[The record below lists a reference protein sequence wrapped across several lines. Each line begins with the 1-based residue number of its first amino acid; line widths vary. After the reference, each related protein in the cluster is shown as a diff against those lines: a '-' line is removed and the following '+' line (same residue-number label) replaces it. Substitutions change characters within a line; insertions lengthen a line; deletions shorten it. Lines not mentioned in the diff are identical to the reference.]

1 MDRDHTPADH
11 IGARI
16 RYWRRRRGGMSQA
29 TLAGLAGLSR
39 PYLTLIESGRR
50 PVERRS
56 TLVAIANGLQV
67 TVSDL
72 LGQPGD
78 PTDPRR
84 ATAASAVPAIR
95 AAIIEIAEG
104 ERRNPTRSLDELA
117 ADLNEIRDLTVAA
130 AYTQMAPILPD
141 LLLDAAAYDRQMLA
155 QVAYSTTS
163 CLRNLGY
170 RDLALSVS
178 RVASDAAQRSED
190 PAWIG
195 ATGFLRTVTMPAESA
210 AVAQRAADRLAA
222 ELQAKAAD
230 TRVRQVL
237 GLLHLSAAFAC
248 AVANRADRAAD
259 HIQAADD
266 EARTLGD
273 PPDGL
278 GFNWSAFGPTNL
290 GLWRMAVAAEQGEW
304 GRVVELARKVSPRPI
319 RTASRH
325 QTYWLDYGRALAH
338 SGKADPQARAAFLRA
353 ERAAPVLFAANPIAH
368 DTVAAMCQRARRQAI
383 PADLRVLA
391 TRLGIDVG

>member
-1 MDRDHTPADH
+1 MSHSPAPVEH
-11 IGARI
+11 IGTRI

-29 TLAGLAGLSR
+29 ALAGLAGLSR

-50 PVERRS
+50 PVERRA
-56 TLVAIANGLQV
+56 TLVALANALQV

-78 PTDPRR
+78 PADPRK
-84 ATAASAVPAIR
+84 AAAASAVPAIR
-95 AAIIEIAEG
+95 AAVIEIGEG
-104 ERRNPTRSLDELA
+104 ERRAPTRSPEA
-117 ADLNEIRDLTVAA
+117 MAA
-130 AYTQMAPILPD
+130 ALDDVRDFTVTAAYAQMAPILPG
-141 LLLDAAAYDRQMLA
+141 LLLDAAAYDRAMLA

-178 RVASDAAQRSED
+178 RIASDAAQRSED

-195 ATGFLRTVTMPAESA
+195 AAGFLRTVTMPAESA
-210 AVAQRAADRLAA
+210 AVAQRVADRLVG

-237 GLLHLSAAFAC
+237 GMLHLSAAFAC
-248 AVANRADRAAD
+248 AVADQGAGATA
-259 HIQAADD
+259 HLQAADD

-290 GLWRMAVAAEQGEW
+290 GLWRMAVAAERGEW
-304 GRVVELARKVSPRPI
+304 GKVIELARKVSPAPI

-338 SGKADPQARAAFLRA
+338 SGKTDPQARAAFLRA

-368 DTVAAMCQRARRQAI
+368 DTVAAMCQRAKRLTF